1 MIKIEKNI
9 IINRSVEEVWKFLS
23 NVENMPKW
31 DRGVLEA
38 RQTSEGLPGVGSTMQ
53 IRRQFF
59 GRQRIVKIR
68 VSEYVLNRRIA
79 LQGNIGAI
87 TVQTGFTFEPVEAG
101 TRLTQPSEIEI
112 GGWWKW
118 ITPILLSMLN
128 RDGGE
133 DLANLKRI
141 IEISV

>member
-1 MIKIEKNI
+1 MIKFEKSI
-9 IINRSVEEVWKFLS
+9 IIHRPVEEIWKFLS

-38 RQTSEGLPGVGSTMQ
+38 KQTSEGPPGIGSTMQ
-53 IRRQFF
+53 IRRQFL
-59 GRQRIVKIR
+59 GRQRIAELR
-68 VSEYVLNRRIA
+68 VSEYVPNRKMS
-79 LQGNIGAI
+79 LQGSLGAI
-87 TVQTGFTFEPVEAG
+87 TVQTGFTFEPVEGG

-118 ITPILLSMLN
+118 ITPILLLMLN

-133 DLANLKRI
+133 DMANLKRI
-141 IEISV
+141 MEMPA